1 MNSKAM
7 LKIPVLIL
15 AVLMWFQCNTCAAY
29 VVPGNTPPDEDRY
42 YDKEYVRELASFIA
56 ALSGSGN
63 NPCHN
68 NYAGYTNPIPKR
80 NSELINSLLS
90 LPKTMSDVGK

>member
-7 LKIPVLIL
+7 VRIPVLIL
-15 AVLMWFQCNTCAAY
+15 AVLMWCNICIAY
-29 VVPGNTPPDEDRY
+29 VVPGNTTPDDERFF
-42 YDKEYVRELASFIA
+42 DKEYVRELASFIA
-56 ALSGSGN
+56 ALSGSSN
-63 NPCHN
+63 SPCHN
-68 NYAGYTNPIPKR
+68 NYGGYANPMPKR